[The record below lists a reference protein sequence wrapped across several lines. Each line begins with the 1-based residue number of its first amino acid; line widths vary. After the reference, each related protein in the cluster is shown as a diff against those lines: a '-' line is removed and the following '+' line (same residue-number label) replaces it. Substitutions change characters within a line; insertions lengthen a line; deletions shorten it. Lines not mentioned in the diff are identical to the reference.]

1 MFVLTDRI
9 VSHVV
14 VIVVH
19 RLPGQG
25 LCSKGNQT
33 CRYIHTGACT
43 GCRAVTRRTGYK
55 VISKRQIRSYKEAS
69 LSDASLV
76 MLPVSPDGGR
86 TFLGGLT

>member
-33 CRYIHTGACT
+33 CRYIHTGT
-43 GCRAVTRRTGYK
+43 RTGYK

-86 TFLGGLT
+86 TF